1 MEDFAGYEAQAG
13 PARSTSPGVPGE
25 LDAEDEELFS
35 WDEVAPSTG
44 TPTGSRGSQKR
55 VPEGDT
61 DDILEDDE
69 VHPSQDE
76 DPPEEDE
83 EEKELEKQ
91 LKELKEVAKTLTAAA
106 KGEASEAT
114 AGEVPTSGQ
123 AAGMT
128 SMLMVATFQLSS
140 LQNEI
145 ERRRRAKAEEGQK
158 GSKENWKL
166 VKIPVDK
173 NLPSGLPTTKA
184 W

>member
-1 MEDFAGYEAQAG
+1 MEGFAGYEAQGG
-13 PARSTSPGVPGE
+13 PAVPGE

-35 WDEVAPSTG
+35 WDKVVPSTG

-69 VHPSQDE
+69 AHPSQE
-76 DPPEEDE
+76 EEPPVEEDE
-83 EEKELEKQ
+83 EDKELEKQ

-114 AGEVPTSGQ
+114 AGEVPTPGQ
-123 AAGMT
+123 AAGMA

-158 GSKENWKL
+158 GSKEN
-166 VKIPVDK
+166 
-173 NLPSGLPTTKA
+173 
-184 W
+184 